1 MFRERI
7 DKEFS
12 RRVLCFIALLMLTV
26 QSHGEETCFGDVEY
40 QQDNITELRG
50 LDYSCLTYVG
60 VLPLEDYQVVDV
72 RADHESV
79 IGLSAVANGLQM
91 TVPELKYQE
100 HLKASPLLLVD
111 QGHDVALMSYY
122 CHKLSRSGFKEVKIA
137 VGGLSALLQ
146 AQPSLATNA
155 SDGSLVYL
163 SPRQAYALLE
173 NGYGQIVVLDKSVKK
188 FEVAD
193 DAVFTAP
200 EGLVSELKTLQKK
213 VSKVS
218 QWRPILLV
226 GNDRDYQQYLKQLK
240 RPLAGVYL
248 LQGGW
253 SEYQVFKQQ
262 YQLMMVKRNKKEVSP
277 CKRR

>member
-1 MFRERI
+1 MF
-7 DKEFS
+7 
-12 RRVLCFIALLMLTV
+12 AM
-26 QSHGEETCFGDVEY
+26 QSHGKDTCFGDFEY
-40 QQDNITELRG
+40 QQENKTELRG

-60 VLPLEDYQVVDV
+60 VLPLADYQIVDV
-72 RADHESV
+72 RTDHKYV
-79 IGLSAVANGLQM
+79 TGLSAVTGGLQA
-91 TVPELKYQE
+91 TVPELTYRNQ
-100 HLKASPLLLVD
+100 LKSSPLLLVD

-122 CHKLSRSGFKEVKIA
+122 CHKLNSAGFKQVKIA

-146 AQPSLATNA
+146 AQPSLATQT
-155 SDGSLVYL
+155 SDESLVYL

-173 NGYGQIVVLDKSVKK
+173 NGYGQVVVLDKSVKK
-188 FEVAD
+188 FEVAE

-218 QWRPILLV
+218 QWKPILLV
-226 GNDRDYQQYLKQLK
+226 GNDRDYQQYLQQLK

-262 YQLMMVKRNKKEVSP
+262 YQLMMAKRNKRESSP